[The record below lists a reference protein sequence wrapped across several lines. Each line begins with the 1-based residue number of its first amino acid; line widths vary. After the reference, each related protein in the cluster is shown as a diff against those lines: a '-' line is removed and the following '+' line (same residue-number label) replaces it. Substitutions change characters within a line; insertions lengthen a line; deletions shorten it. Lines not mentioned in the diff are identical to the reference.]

1 MSNQPH
7 PEQQEEEEDDVE
19 VDVEE
24 EEEDEGEAGGIS
36 KEPDEEGVAQALEVA
51 AKAAAA
57 AAAVAVTAVV
67 GSEKVEV
74 VSGEEEESV
83 EKIDDPMEED
93 SLGPAT
99 VFSIKLKQPMS
110 NLMHKMSVPELCR
123 NFSAV
128 AWCGKLNAIACASET
143 CARIPSS
150 NANPPFWIPIHI
162 VIPERPTECA
172 VFNVIADS
180 PRDSVQ
186 FIEWSPT
193 SCPRALLIANFH
205 GRITIW
211 TQPSHGPA
219 NLVRD
224 ASCWQREHEWR
235 QDIAVV
241 TKWLCGVSPVC
252 GQLFCLPNFVSFK
265 WLSSKSSANSNPKS
279 TFEEKFLSQ
288 QSQNSA
294 RWPNFLCV
302 CSVFSSGSVQLHWS
316 QWPPSQS
323 NASPKWFCTSKGL
336 LGAGPSGIMA
346 ADAIITDSGAMHVA
360 GVPIVNPSTVVVWE
374 VTPGP
379 GTGLQA
385 TPKTSASCG
394 VPPSLNPPNWAGF
407 APLAAYLFSWQEYLI
422 SEVKQ
427 GKKHTDQDLCDAVAL
442 HCSPVSN
449 FSAYVSPEAAAQSA
463 TTTTWGSGVTAVAFD
478 PTRGGS
484 VIAVVIVEGQYMSP
498 YDPDEGPSITGWRV
512 QRWESSLQPVVL
524 HQIFGSPTSSFG
536 GQAPMQ
542 TVWVSKVDTS
552 IPPTNDFRNH
562 QEAVAGPNSDVKK
575 TTDSCVENAKKVIFD
590 PFDLPSDV
598 RTLAR
603 IVYSAHGGEIAIAFL
618 RGGVHIF
625 SGPNFTPVDN
635 YQINVGSA
643 IAAPAFSSTSC
654 CSASVWHDTS
664 KECTILKIIR
674 VLPPAV
680 PSSQVKAKS
689 ATWERAIAERFWWS
703 LLVGVDWWDAVGCTQ
718 SAAEDGIVSLNSVI
732 AVLDADFHSLPSVQH
747 RQQYGPS
754 LDRIKCRLLEGS
766 NAQEVRAMVLD
777 MQARLLLDML
787 GKGIESALINPSAL
801 VPEPWQASGE
811 TLSGIDP
818 EAMAVDPSL
827 VPSIQAYVDAI
838 LDLSSHFITRLR
850 RYASFCRTLA
860 SHAVTAGTGNNR
872 NMVTSPTQSSASQ
885 ATTPGGQ
892 NGTPNSTGSTQVQAW
907 VQGAIAKIS
916 STSDGVPNSAPN
928 PISGPPPFMPI
939 SINTGTFPGTP
950 AVRLIGDCH
959 FVHRLCQL
967 LLFCFFFRRTQ
978 LTRSGGVSQRN
989 NDSNM
994 QKPQPGLPGKVEESN
1009 PVSSKPATA
1018 MVRSEE
1024 GPGARSGQI
1033 VPGTKGAED
1042 GPAGRSR
1049 LGCGNAGQGYTFEEV
1064 KVLFLILMDLC
1075 RRTAALAHP
1084 LPVSQVGSNNIQVRL
1099 HYIDGNYTV
1108 LPEVVEASLGPHMQN
1123 MPRPRGADAAGLLL
1137 RELELH
1143 PPSEEWHRRNM
1154 FGGPWSDPEDV
1165 NSPEDT
1171 PKSSDLLDFSSLE
1184 NCDVHYG
1191 PHGIWPKRRRLSER
1205 DAAFGLNTSVGLGAY
1220 LGIMGSRR
1228 DVVTALWKTG
1238 LEGVWFK
1245 CIRCLRQTSAFAS
1258 PSAINSGSPNEREM
1272 WWISRWACSFI
1283 SPVPIKPENIR
1294 RRASGEKLIMSTVTH
1309 SLAFRVMR
1317 LCRPS
1322 LHVDTQ
1328 LRIDPADLMVGEDIF
1343 DDPIAAAQL
1352 PSLFDGLAPKSK
1364 DSADLSYGNRFLL
1377 SNPFDSLGHTGL
1389 LVLPQAFGAIYLGET
1404 FCSYISINNS
1414 SNLEVRDVIIKA
1426 EIQTEKQRILLLD
1439 TSKSPVESIRAS
1451 GRYDFIVEH
1460 DVKELGAHTLVCT
1473 ALYSDGDGERK
1484 YLPQFFKFIVAN
1496 PLSVRTK
1503 VRIVKDNTYLEACI
1517 ENHTK
1522 ANLYMDQVEFEPA
1535 HPWTAQVLNADEEPA
1550 ENDTVSRKV
1559 FKPPVLV
1566 RSGGGIHNY
1575 LYHLKTTSPD
1585 AVSSNVLGK
1594 LQITWR
1600 TNLGEPG
1607 RLQTQQILGT
1617 PVTPKEIELRI
1628 LEIPSVLNLNRPFS
1642 VHLNL
1647 ANQTDRSLGPFEVW
1661 LSQSSPLGE
1670 KAVMINGLQKME
1682 LPKLEASA
1690 TTDFHLNLIATKLG
1704 VQRITGITVLNKADK
1719 TVYDPLPDFEA
1730 SFDISTTSPSCVLL
1744 IFFQ

>member
-1 MSNQPH
+1 MNQ
-7 PEQQEEEEDDVE
+7 QVAEEESQSQDLIELSKGSE
-19 VDVEE
+19 KKTELLISE
-24 EEEDEGEAGGIS
+24 EEEDE
-36 KEPDEEGVAQALEVA
+36 
-51 AKAAAA
+51 
-57 AAAVAVTAVV
+57 
-67 GSEKVEV
+67 
-74 VSGEEEESV
+74 EEEEPL
-83 EKIDDPMEED
+83 EKEKPDDPMEED
-93 SLGPAT
+93 SVSPAT
-99 VFSIKLKQPMS
+99 VFCIRLKQPRS
-110 NLMHKMSVPELCR
+110 NLQHKMSVPELCR

-172 VFNVIADS
+172 VFNVTADS

-211 TQPSHGPA
+211 TQPSQGPA

-224 ASCWQREHEWR
+224 ASCWLPEHEWR

-241 TKWLCGVSPVC
+241 TKWLSGVSPYR
-252 GQLFCLPNFVSFK
+252 
-265 WLSSKSSANSNPKS
+265 WLSSKSSASTSSKS

-288 QSQNSA
+288 QSQTSA

-316 QWPPSQS
+316 QWPSS
-323 NASPKWFCTSKGL
+323 HNGAVSKWFGTSKGL

-379 GTGLQA
+379 GNAFQA
-385 TPKTSASCG
+385 TPKTSLSNG
-394 VPPSLNPPNWAGF
+394 VPPSLNPPCWPGF

-422 SEVKQ
+422 SEAKQ
-427 GKKHTDQDLCDAVAL
+427 GKRTDQDLSETVPL

-463 TTTTWGSGVTAVAFD
+463 ATTTWGSGVTAVAFD

-484 VIAVVIVEGQYMSP
+484 VLAVVIVEGQYMSP

-512 QRWESSLQPVVL
+512 QRWESSLKPVVL
-524 HQIFGSPTSSFG
+524 HQIFGNPTSSYG

-552 IPPTNDFRNH
+552 ITPTNDFKSH
-562 QEAVAGPNSDVKK
+562 QAAATGPTSDARKIS
-575 TTDSCVENAKKVIFD
+575 DSGADKRKKVIFD

-625 SGPNFTPVDN
+625 SGPNFAPVDN

-654 CSASVWHDTS
+654 CSGSVWHDTS
-664 KECTILKIIR
+664 KDRTMLKIIR

-680 PSSQVKAKS
+680 PSSQAKANS
-689 ATWERAIAERFWWS
+689 STWERAIAERFWWS

-732 AVLDADFHSLPSVQH
+732 AVLDADFHSLPSTQH

-754 LDRIKCRLLEGS
+754 LDRIKCRLLEGT

-818 EAMAVDPSL
+818 EIMAVEPAL
-827 VPSIQAYVDAI
+827 VQSIQAYVDAV
-838 LDLSSHFITRLR
+838 LDLASHFITRLR

-860 SHAVTAGTGNNR
+860 SHAVTAGTGSNR
-872 NMVTSPTQSSASQ
+872 NMVASPTQSSATPAPSQ
-885 ATTPGGQ
+885 GGQ
-892 NGTPNSTGSTQVQAW
+892 SGTTSSTGSTQMQAW

-916 STSDGVPNSAPN
+916 STTDGVSNSTPN
-928 PISGPPPFMPI
+928 PISGPSSFMPI

-959 FVHRLCQL
+959 FLHRLCQL
-967 LLFCFFFRRTQ
+967 LLFCFFFRRS
-978 LTRSGGVSQRN
+978 LPRFLGAAQRN
-989 NDSNM
+989 ADTNM
-994 QKPQPGLPGKVEESN
+994 QKPQPSAPAKVEEINS
-1009 PVSSKPATA
+1009 VSAKPSSSMA
-1018 MVRSEE
+1018 RSDDGQVARASQLIPGVKGVEE
-1024 GPGARSGQI
+1024 GSG
-1033 VPGTKGAED
+1033 
-1042 GPAGRSR
+1042 GRSR
-1049 LGCGNAGQGYTFEEV
+1049 LGYGNAGQGYTFEEV

-1084 LPVSQVGSNNIQVRL
+1084 LPVSQVGSSNIQVRL

-1143 PPSEEWHRRNM
+1143 PPAEEWHRRNM
-1154 FGGPWSDPEDV
+1154 YGGPWSDPDDMSPV
-1165 NSPEDT
+1165 DDSPKLSNSGDM
-1171 PKSSDLLDFSSLE
+1171 LDFYSLE
-1184 NCDVHYG
+1184 NCDAYNGAHSL
-1191 PHGIWPKRRRLSER
+1191 WPRKRRMSER

-1228 DVVTALWKTG
+1228 DVVTAVWKTG
-1238 LEGVWFK
+1238 LEGVWYK
-1245 CIRCLRQTSAFAS
+1245 CIRCLRQTSAFTS
-1258 PSAINSGSPNEREM
+1258 PGPAPNQNDRES
-1272 WWISRWACSFI
+1272 WWISRWAYGC
-1283 SPVPIKPENIR
+1283 PMCGGTWV
-1294 RRASGEKLIMSTVTH
+1294 
-1309 SLAFRVMR
+1309 RV
-1317 LCRPS
+1317 
-1322 LHVDTQ
+1322 V
-1328 LRIDPADLMVGEDIF
+1328 
-1343 DDPIAAAQL
+1343 
-1352 PSLFDGLAPKSK
+1352 
-1364 DSADLSYGNRFLL
+1364 
-1377 SNPFDSLGHTGL
+1377 
-1389 LVLPQAFGAIYLGET
+1389 
-1404 FCSYISINNS
+1404 
-1414 SNLEVRDVIIKA
+1414 
-1426 EIQTEKQRILLLD
+1426 
-1439 TSKSPVESIRAS
+1439 
-1451 GRYDFIVEH
+1451 
-1460 DVKELGAHTLVCT
+1460 
-1473 ALYSDGDGERK
+1473 
-1484 YLPQFFKFIVAN
+1484 
-1496 PLSVRTK
+1496 
-1503 VRIVKDNTYLEACI
+1503 
-1517 ENHTK
+1517 
-1522 ANLYMDQVEFEPA
+1522 
-1535 HPWTAQVLNADEEPA
+1535 
-1550 ENDTVSRKV
+1550 
-1559 FKPPVLV
+1559 
-1566 RSGGGIHNY
+1566 
-1575 LYHLKTTSPD
+1575 
-1585 AVSSNVLGK
+1585 
-1594 LQITWR
+1594 
-1600 TNLGEPG
+1600 
-1607 RLQTQQILGT
+1607 
-1617 PVTPKEIELRI
+1617 
-1628 LEIPSVLNLNRPFS
+1628 
-1642 VHLNL
+1642 
-1647 ANQTDRSLGPFEVW
+1647 
-1661 LSQSSPLGE
+1661 
-1670 KAVMINGLQKME
+1670 
-1682 LPKLEASA
+1682 
-1690 TTDFHLNLIATKLG
+1690 
-1704 VQRITGITVLNKADK
+1704 
-1719 TVYDPLPDFEA
+1719 
-1730 SFDISTTSPSCVLL
+1730 
-1744 IFFQ
+1744 

>member
-1 MSNQPH
+1 MNQ
-7 PEQQEEEEDDVE
+7 QVAEEESQSQDSIELSKGSE
-19 VDVEE
+19 KKTELPISE
-24 EEEDEGEAGGIS
+24 EEEDEEPLE
-36 KEPDEEGVAQALEVA
+36 KEKP
-51 AKAAAA
+51 
-57 AAAVAVTAVV
+57 
-67 GSEKVEV
+67 
-74 VSGEEEESV
+74 
-83 EKIDDPMEED
+83 DDPMEED
-93 SLGPAT
+93 SVSPAT
-99 VFSIKLKQPMS
+99 VFCIRLKQPRS
-110 NLMHKMSVPELCR
+110 NLQHKMSVPELCR

-172 VFNVIADS
+172 VFNVTADS

-211 TQPSHGPA
+211 TQPSQGPA

-224 ASCWQREHEWR
+224 ASCWLPEHEWR

-241 TKWLCGVSPVC
+241 TKWLSGVSPYR
-252 GQLFCLPNFVSFK
+252 
-265 WLSSKSSANSNPKS
+265 WLSSKSSASTSSKS

-288 QSQNSA
+288 QSQTSA

-316 QWPPSQS
+316 QWPSS
-323 NASPKWFCTSKGL
+323 HNGAVPKWFGTSKGL

-379 GTGLQA
+379 GNAFQA
-385 TPKTSASCG
+385 TPKTSLSNG
-394 VPPSLNPPNWAGF
+394 VPPSLNPPCWPGF

-422 SEVKQ
+422 SEAKQ
-427 GKKHTDQDLCDAVAL
+427 GKRTDQDLSETVPL

-463 TTTTWGSGVTAVAFD
+463 ATTTWGSGVTAVAFD

-484 VIAVVIVEGQYMSP
+484 VLAVVIVEGQYMSP

-512 QRWESSLQPVVL
+512 QRWESSLKPVVL
-524 HQIFGSPTSSFG
+524 HQIFGNPTSSYG

-552 IPPTNDFRNH
+552 ITPTNDFKSH
-562 QEAVAGPNSDVKK
+562 QAAATGPASDARKIS
-575 TTDSCVENAKKVIFD
+575 DSGADKSKKVIFD

-625 SGPNFTPVDN
+625 SGPNFAPVDN

-654 CSASVWHDTS
+654 CSGSVWHDTS
-664 KECTILKIIR
+664 KDRTMLKIIR

-680 PSSQVKAKS
+680 PSSQVKANS
-689 ATWERAIAERFWWS
+689 STWERAIAERFWWS

-732 AVLDADFHSLPSVQH
+732 AVLDADFHSLPSTQH

-754 LDRIKCRLLEGS
+754 LDRIKCRLLEGT

-801 VPEPWQASGE
+801 VAEPWRATGE

-818 EAMAVDPSL
+818 EIMAVEPAL
-827 VPSIQAYVDAI
+827 VQSIQAYVDAV
-838 LDLSSHFITRLR
+838 LDLASHFITRLR

-860 SHAVTAGTGNNR
+860 SHAVTAGTGSNR
-872 NMVTSPTQSSASQ
+872 NMVASPTQSSATPAPSQ
-885 ATTPGGQ
+885 GGQ
-892 NGTPNSTGSTQVQAW
+892 SGTTSSTGSTQMQAW

-916 STSDGVPNSAPN
+916 STTDGVSNSTPN
-928 PISGPPPFMPI
+928 PISGPSSFMPI

-959 FVHRLCQL
+959 FLHRLCQL
-967 LLFCFFFRRTQ
+967 LLFCFFFRRS
-978 LTRSGGVSQRN
+978 LPRFLGAAQRN
-989 NDSNM
+989 ADTNM
-994 QKPQPGLPGKVEESN
+994 QKPQPSAPAKVEEINS
-1009 PVSSKPATA
+1009 VSAKPTSSMA
-1018 MVRSEE
+1018 RSDDGQVARGSQLIPGAKGVEE
-1024 GPGARSGQI
+1024 GSG
-1033 VPGTKGAED
+1033 V
-1042 GPAGRSR
+1042 RSR
-1049 LGCGNAGQGYTFEEV
+1049 LGYGNAGQGYTFEEV

-1084 LPVSQVGSNNIQVRL
+1084 LPVSQVGSSNIQVRL

-1143 PPSEEWHRRNM
+1143 PPAEEWHRRNM
-1154 FGGPWSDPEDV
+1154 YGGPWSDPDDMSPV
-1165 NSPEDT
+1165 DDSPKLSNSGDM
-1171 PKSSDLLDFSSLE
+1171 LDFNSLE
-1184 NCDVHYG
+1184 NCDAYNGAHSL
-1191 PHGIWPKRRRLSER
+1191 WPRKRRMSER

-1228 DVVTALWKTG
+1228 DVVTAVWKTG
-1238 LEGVWFK
+1238 LEGVWYK
-1245 CIRCLRQTSAFAS
+1245 CIRCLRQTSAFTS
-1258 PSAINSGSPNEREM
+1258 PGPAPNQNDRES
-1272 WWISRWACSFI
+1272 WWISRWAYGC
-1283 SPVPIKPENIR
+1283 PMCGGTWV
-1294 RRASGEKLIMSTVTH
+1294 
-1309 SLAFRVMR
+1309 RV
-1317 LCRPS
+1317 
-1322 LHVDTQ
+1322 V
-1328 LRIDPADLMVGEDIF
+1328 
-1343 DDPIAAAQL
+1343 
-1352 PSLFDGLAPKSK
+1352 
-1364 DSADLSYGNRFLL
+1364 
-1377 SNPFDSLGHTGL
+1377 
-1389 LVLPQAFGAIYLGET
+1389 
-1404 FCSYISINNS
+1404 
-1414 SNLEVRDVIIKA
+1414 
-1426 EIQTEKQRILLLD
+1426 
-1439 TSKSPVESIRAS
+1439 
-1451 GRYDFIVEH
+1451 
-1460 DVKELGAHTLVCT
+1460 
-1473 ALYSDGDGERK
+1473 
-1484 YLPQFFKFIVAN
+1484 
-1496 PLSVRTK
+1496 
-1503 VRIVKDNTYLEACI
+1503 
-1517 ENHTK
+1517 
-1522 ANLYMDQVEFEPA
+1522 
-1535 HPWTAQVLNADEEPA
+1535 
-1550 ENDTVSRKV
+1550 
-1559 FKPPVLV
+1559 
-1566 RSGGGIHNY
+1566 
-1575 LYHLKTTSPD
+1575 
-1585 AVSSNVLGK
+1585 
-1594 LQITWR
+1594 
-1600 TNLGEPG
+1600 
-1607 RLQTQQILGT
+1607 
-1617 PVTPKEIELRI
+1617 
-1628 LEIPSVLNLNRPFS
+1628 
-1642 VHLNL
+1642 
-1647 ANQTDRSLGPFEVW
+1647 
-1661 LSQSSPLGE
+1661 
-1670 KAVMINGLQKME
+1670 
-1682 LPKLEASA
+1682 
-1690 TTDFHLNLIATKLG
+1690 
-1704 VQRITGITVLNKADK
+1704 
-1719 TVYDPLPDFEA
+1719 
-1730 SFDISTTSPSCVLL
+1730 
-1744 IFFQ
+1744 

>member
-1 MSNQPH
+1 MIITCSD
-7 PEQQEEEEDDVE
+7 PEF
-19 VDVEE
+19 
-24 EEEDEGEAGGIS
+24 
-36 KEPDEEGVAQALEVA
+36 
-51 AKAAAA
+51 
-57 AAAVAVTAVV
+57 
-67 GSEKVEV
+67 KV
-74 VSGEEEESV
+74 
-83 EKIDDPMEED
+83 
-93 SLGPAT
+93 
-99 VFSIKLKQPMS
+99 Q
-110 NLMHKMSVPELCR
+110 
-123 NFSAV
+123 SAV

-172 VFNVIADS
+172 VFNVTADS

-211 TQPSHGPA
+211 TQPSQGPA

-224 ASCWQREHEWR
+224 ASCWLPEHEWR

-241 TKWLCGVSPVC
+241 TKWLSGVSPYR
-252 GQLFCLPNFVSFK
+252 
-265 WLSSKSSANSNPKS
+265 WLSSKSNASTSSKS

-288 QSQNSA
+288 QSQTSA

-316 QWPPSQS
+316 QWPSS
-323 NASPKWFCTSKGL
+323 HNGAVSKWFGTSKGL

-379 GTGLQA
+379 GNAFQA
-385 TPKTSASCG
+385 TPKTSLSNG
-394 VPPSLNPPNWAGF
+394 VPPSLNPPCWPGF

-422 SEVKQ
+422 SEAKQ
-427 GKKHTDQDLCDAVAL
+427 GKRTDQDLSETVPL

-463 TTTTWGSGVTAVAFD
+463 ATTTWGSGVTAVAFD

-484 VIAVVIVEGQYMSP
+484 VLAVVIVEGQYMSP

-512 QRWESSLQPVVL
+512 QRWESSLKPVVL
-524 HQIFGSPTSSFG
+524 HQIFGNPTSSYG

-552 IPPTNDFRNH
+552 ITPTNDFKSH
-562 QEAVAGPNSDVKK
+562 QAAATGPTSDARKIS
-575 TTDSCVENAKKVIFD
+575 DSGADKRKKVIFD

-625 SGPNFTPVDN
+625 SGPNFAPVDN

-654 CSASVWHDTS
+654 CSGSVWHDTS
-664 KECTILKIIR
+664 KDRTMLKIIR

-680 PSSQVKAKS
+680 PSSQAKANS
-689 ATWERAIAERFWWS
+689 STWERAIAERFWWS

-732 AVLDADFHSLPSVQH
+732 AVLDADFHSLPSTQH

-754 LDRIKCRLLEGS
+754 LDRIKCRLLEGT

-818 EAMAVDPSL
+818 EIMAVEPAL
-827 VPSIQAYVDAI
+827 IQSIQAYVDAV
-838 LDLSSHFITRLR
+838 LDLASHFITRLR

-860 SHAVTAGTGNNR
+860 SHAVTAGTGSNR
-872 NMVTSPTQSSASQ
+872 NMVASPTQSSATPAPSQ
-885 ATTPGGQ
+885 GGQ
-892 NGTPNSTGSTQVQAW
+892 SGTTSSTGSTQMQAW

-916 STSDGVPNSAPN
+916 STTDGVSNSTPN
-928 PISGPPPFMPI
+928 PISGPSSFMPI

-959 FVHRLCQL
+959 FLHRLCQL
-967 LLFCFFFRRTQ
+967 LLFCFFFRRS
-978 LTRSGGVSQRN
+978 LPRFLGAAQRN
-989 NDSNM
+989 ADTNM
-994 QKPQPGLPGKVEESN
+994 QKPQPSAPAKVEEINS
-1009 PVSSKPATA
+1009 VSAKPTSSMA
-1018 MVRSEE
+1018 RSDDGQVARASQLIPGAKGVEE
-1024 GPGARSGQI
+1024 GSG
-1033 VPGTKGAED
+1033 V
-1042 GPAGRSR
+1042 RSR
-1049 LGCGNAGQGYTFEEV
+1049 LGYGNAGQGYTFEEV

-1084 LPVSQVGSNNIQVRL
+1084 LPVSQVGSSNIQVRL

-1143 PPSEEWHRRNM
+1143 PPAEEWHRRNM
-1154 FGGPWSDPEDV
+1154 YGGPWSDPDDMSPV
-1165 NSPEDT
+1165 DDSPKLSNSGDM
-1171 PKSSDLLDFSSLE
+1171 LDFNSLE
-1184 NCDVHYG
+1184 NCDAYNGAHSL
-1191 PHGIWPKRRRLSER
+1191 WPRKRRMSER

-1228 DVVTALWKTG
+1228 DVVTAVWKTG
-1238 LEGVWFK
+1238 LEGVWYK
-1245 CIRCLRQTSAFAS
+1245 CIRCLRQTSAFTS
-1258 PSAINSGSPNEREM
+1258 PGPAPNQNDRES
-1272 WWISRWACSFI
+1272 WWISRWAYGC
-1283 SPVPIKPENIR
+1283 PMCGGTWV
-1294 RRASGEKLIMSTVTH
+1294 
-1309 SLAFRVMR
+1309 RV
-1317 LCRPS
+1317 
-1322 LHVDTQ
+1322 V
-1328 LRIDPADLMVGEDIF
+1328 
-1343 DDPIAAAQL
+1343 
-1352 PSLFDGLAPKSK
+1352 
-1364 DSADLSYGNRFLL
+1364 
-1377 SNPFDSLGHTGL
+1377 
-1389 LVLPQAFGAIYLGET
+1389 
-1404 FCSYISINNS
+1404 
-1414 SNLEVRDVIIKA
+1414 
-1426 EIQTEKQRILLLD
+1426 
-1439 TSKSPVESIRAS
+1439 
-1451 GRYDFIVEH
+1451 
-1460 DVKELGAHTLVCT
+1460 
-1473 ALYSDGDGERK
+1473 
-1484 YLPQFFKFIVAN
+1484 
-1496 PLSVRTK
+1496 
-1503 VRIVKDNTYLEACI
+1503 
-1517 ENHTK
+1517 
-1522 ANLYMDQVEFEPA
+1522 
-1535 HPWTAQVLNADEEPA
+1535 
-1550 ENDTVSRKV
+1550 
-1559 FKPPVLV
+1559 
-1566 RSGGGIHNY
+1566 
-1575 LYHLKTTSPD
+1575 
-1585 AVSSNVLGK
+1585 
-1594 LQITWR
+1594 
-1600 TNLGEPG
+1600 
-1607 RLQTQQILGT
+1607 
-1617 PVTPKEIELRI
+1617 
-1628 LEIPSVLNLNRPFS
+1628 
-1642 VHLNL
+1642 
-1647 ANQTDRSLGPFEVW
+1647 
-1661 LSQSSPLGE
+1661 
-1670 KAVMINGLQKME
+1670 
-1682 LPKLEASA
+1682 
-1690 TTDFHLNLIATKLG
+1690 
-1704 VQRITGITVLNKADK
+1704 
-1719 TVYDPLPDFEA
+1719 
-1730 SFDISTTSPSCVLL
+1730 
-1744 IFFQ
+1744 